1 MKKLVTKELSTRTWP
16 DYVKF
21 FSQGNGW
28 DHCGCTAWQG
38 FRAPSSVRKWA
49 DKRDWNL
56 ELKHRLVARDL
67 AHGILVY
74 SDGEPVGW
82 CQYGPKGELPLPRAE
97 RKTLLMGESGSDRQP
112 AALDASASPSDRA
125 WRITCFCTRKD
136 FARRGIAG
144 VALRAALAAIRKRG
158 GGVVEA
164 FPVVLVPESDS
175 RLIAARQWRRELIRL
190 IRQHRRFSD
199 EVERYLSS
207 RPGYEVHPRRAALVP
222 VSVKGIGDITG
233 TGWVYGYMYP
243 GTLAM
248 FEREGFIPVA
258 PVDRGPCVRAQT
270 TVRPQGD
277 QTPRMRPEVS

>member
-1 MKKLVTKELSTRTWP
+1 MTVKKLLTKGLSTSTWP

-38 FRAPSSVRKWA
+38 FRAPSTVRQWS

-56 ELKHRLVARDL
+56 ELKYKLVASDL

-74 SDGEPVGW
+74 SDGEPVAW
-82 CQYGPKGELPLPRAE
+82 CQYGPKGELPIPQAQR
-97 RKTLLMGESGSDRQP
+97 RTLLMGESGSHGPP
-112 AALDASASPSDRA
+112 ATLHASASPSDGV

-158 GGVVEA
+158 GGDVEA
-164 FPVVLVPESDS
+164 FPVVLVPESNP
-175 RLIAARQWRRELIRL
+175 RLIAARQGRQELIRL
-190 IRQHRRFSD
+190 IRQHGRFSD
-199 EVERYLSS
+199 QVEQYISS
-207 RPGYEVHPRRAALVP
+207 RPEVRVHPRLNARVP
-222 VSVKGIGDITG
+222 VSVKGIGDVNG
-233 TGWVYGYMYP
+233 TGWVYGAMYP

-248 FEREGFIPVA
+248 FEREGFVPAA
-258 PVDRGPCVRAQT
+258 PINQGPCVRVQT
-270 TVRPQGD
+270 TVRPQSD
-277 QTPRMRPEVS
+277 QTP

>member
-1 MKKLVTKELSTRTWP
+1 MKKLVTKELSTRTWS
-16 DYVKF
+16 DYVNF

-38 FRAPSSVRKWA
+38 FRAPASVRKWA

-56 ELKHRLVARDL
+56 ELKRKLVERDL

-74 SDGEPVGW
+74 SDGAPVGW
-82 CQYGPKGELPLPRAE
+82 CQYGPKAELPLPQAE

-112 AALDASASPSDRA
+112 AAPDASASPSDGV
-125 WRITCFCTRKD
+125 WRITCFCTHKD

-164 FPVVLVPESDS
+164 FPVVLVPESDP
-175 RLIAARQWRRELIRL
+175 RIIAARQWRRELIRL
-190 IRQHRRFSD
+190 IRQHGRFSD
-199 EVERYLSS
+199 EVEQYLST
-207 RPGYEVHPRRAALVP
+207 RGEFQVHPRRNAR
-222 VSVKGIGDITG
+222 VSMAVKGIGDVNG

-258 PVDRGPCVRAQT
+258 PIGQGPCVKVQT
-270 TVRPQGD
+270 TVH
-277 QTPRMRPEVS
+277 TPG

>member
-1 MKKLVTKELSTRTWP
+1 MPMKKLVTKELSTRTWP
-16 DYVKF
+16 DFVKF

-56 ELKHRLVARDL
+56 ALKRNLVARDL

-82 CQYGPKGELPLPRAE
+82 CQYGPKDELPLPEAE
-97 RKTLLMGESGSDRQP
+97 RKTLLKGESGTDWQP
-112 AALDASASPSDRA
+112 AVPDASAAPSDRA

-144 VALRAALAAIRKRG
+144 AALRAALAAIRKRG

-164 FPVVLVPESDS
+164 FPVVLVPETDR
-175 RLIAARQWRRELIRL
+175 RLIAARQGRRELIRL
-190 IRQHRRFSD
+190 IRQDGRFSD
-199 EVERYLSS
+199 EVERYMSS
-207 RPGYEVHPRRAALVP
+207 RPEVRVHPRSNARVP
-222 VSVKGIGDITG
+222 VSITGIGEVNG

-258 PVDRGPCVRAQT
+258 PIDQGPRVRVQT
-270 TVRPQGD
+270 TVQPIHG
-277 QTPRMRPEVS
+277 SAN

>member
-1 MKKLVTKELSTRTWP
+1 MTVKKLLTRELSTSTWP

-38 FRAPSSVRKWA
+38 FRAPSTVRQWS

-56 ELKHRLVARDL
+56 ELKYKLVASDL

-82 CQYGPKGELPLPRAE
+82 CQYGPKGELPVPQAQR
-97 RKTLLMGESGSDRQP
+97 RTLLMGESGSHGQP
-112 AALDASASPSDRA
+112 ATLHTSGSPSDGV

-158 GGVVEA
+158 GGDVEA
-164 FPVVLVPESDS
+164 FPVVLVPESNP
-175 RLIAARQWRRELIRL
+175 RLIAARQGRRELISL
-190 IRQHRRFSD
+190 IRQHGRFSD
-199 EVERYLSS
+199 QVEQYISS
-207 RPGYEVHPRRAALVP
+207 RSEVRVHPRLNARVP
-222 VSVKGIGDITG
+222 VSIKGIGDITG

-248 FEREGFIPVA
+248 FEREGFVPVA
-258 PVDRGPCVRAQT
+258 PINRGPCVRVQT

-277 QTPRMRPEVS
+277 QTP

>member
-1 MKKLVTKELSTRTWP
+1 MTVKKLVTKELSLGTWP

-28 DHCGCTAWQG
+28 DHCGCTVWQG
-38 FRAPSSVRKWA
+38 FRAPSDVRKWA

-56 ELKHRLVARDL
+56 ELKCKLVARDL

-74 SDGEPVGW
+74 SDDEPVGW
-82 CQYGPKGELPLPRAE
+82 CQYGPKGELPLPKAE
-97 RKTLLMGESGSDRQP
+97 RKNLLMEEPDSHRQP
-112 AALDASASPSDRA
+112 AALDASVSPADRV

-164 FPVVLVPESDS
+164 FPVVLVPESDH

-190 IRQHRRFSD
+190 IRQHGRLSD
-199 EVERYLSS
+199 EVERYISS
-207 RPGYEVHPRRAALVP
+207 RPQIKIHPRRNAQIP
-222 VSVKGIGDITG
+222 VSVKGIGDIIG
-233 TGWVYGYMYP
+233 TGWVYGAMYP

-248 FEREGFIPVA
+248 FEREGFTPVA
-258 PVDRGPCVRAQT
+258 PIDQGPQVKVQT
-270 TVRPQGD
+270 TV
-277 QTPRMRPEVS
+277 